1 MIKRI
6 ISLLFAM
13 LLLIGHAGAQDES
26 IHLNFILK
34 AGNEE
39 TPVSFDASFG
49 RDEIRIVSELF
60 PSYCLSLRG
69 IPAADAFQCLRVE
82 NTEGFSVNPEYQKV
96 VSDWISGLQSTV
108 KKGIYAGDLFDEAY
122 SVSEGICTSMAMFRL
137 LQLLH
142 ICPLLSIFPDHCLS
156 AFCPAESDPATI
168 HFHVYESGKYLSF
181 SGVVSEHTVFTLSAD
196 LSDSS
201 LPRVLVGYP
210 EKGTNYYW
218 LISSD
223 YSDSKTAQI
232 RSCLYSD
239 HDQKGFRTVSAH
251 DPVMTN
257 VNTLSFSTD
266 FHELSFDSRLLPG
279 NTSGEV
285 QIKGKWTPGE
295 NRVLEG
301 TITFRE
307 NEDNRIQFSAVFLPD
322 EVTSNGLKNV
332 SPDGSEID
340 LLGFRGE
347 AYLHLSDLYPALL
360 RILPAEYIRILFQ
373 TGN

>member
-60 PSYCLSLRG
+60 PSYCLSLKG

-156 AFCPAESDPATI
+156 SFCPAESDPATI

-181 SGVVSEHTVFTLSAD
+181 SGVVSEHTVFTSAPSTSIAFLGFNEKSWCFCSIPPNILFSFALS
-196 LSDSS
+196 
-201 LPRVLVGYP
+201 
-210 EKGTNYYW
+210 
-218 LISSD
+218 
-223 YSDSKTAQI
+223 
-232 RSCLYSD
+232 
-239 HDQKGFRTVSAH
+239 
-251 DPVMTN
+251 
-257 VNTLSFSTD
+257 
-266 FHELSFDSRLLPG
+266 LL
-279 NTSGEV
+279 
-285 QIKGKWTPGE
+285 
-295 NRVLEG
+295 
-301 TITFRE
+301 FRE
-307 NEDNRIQFSAVFLPD
+307 SLIYHLCYNAQLHCHYSLVLLYKFKVNYSPNFL
-322 EVTSNGLKNV
+322 S
-332 SPDGSEID
+332 
-340 LLGFRGE
+340 
-347 AYLHLSDLYPALL
+347 LHLPCLVMRS
-360 RILPAEYIRILFQ
+360 LF
-373 TGN
+373 